1 METVTNGRKNL
12 ILLVFF
18 RYLSRLFYMNSTPRS
33 RDRLPTILK
42 GVIATAL
49 SQLALA
55 YVSLFI
61 HNLYPVWSAPL
72 WPASGAALAA
82 VLLGGPWMLVGV
94 YLGLL
99 PSQFFFWGVVP
110 TSTALFLPLANTV
123 ETALAW
129 LLLRKV
135 ARGFHDWIST
145 QRDIVIFLIAAPW
158 IPTLISALLAQ
169 ALLRH
174 HGIVP
179 SNTFFPEALVYA
191 LGNASGIILVTPL
204 VLVWRDYL
212 KFPWLTRTGLRLIA
226 HSLVV
231 VISVWIIQLENA
243 FSTALFIG
251 LIPIFIWGV
260 WSTGVKGA
268 TISCLFLSFIFFS
281 WQVRKP
287 FDLHLIEK
295 HSDTTILTSIQQSY
309 KRKNSISSVFST
321 LKEPLTLQ
329 VSMLTVFCLTMLPLG
344 LAADTLRT
352 NAQRDQLVMDSLDST
367 FWSWDSITG
376 LKIQSKTIAQNLPS
390 GVSLFQRRSPTG
402 QIKLNPIDPSQ
413 PSYVSHWVIT
423 QFSPGGEPLQAT
435 GLLHCLRL
443 QEKMEKAEANVEIA
457 QMEIASLRSRFNP
470 HLLFNCLT
478 GLRALIRRDPISARE
493 FTGHLARFL
502 RTAVDSQAR
511 PLVLLK
517 EEISLCRDYLA
528 LEQMRGST
536 IVTKLS
542 FPRNTMNT
550 LIPPMSI
557 QTLMEN
563 AVKHGTRDAEGKL
576 NIQASAILTKK
587 NNLLI
592 LVSQPGIF
600 SSANSAKSSG
610 GLMLARQHLALLCG
624 EEANLV
630 LREDPPGTVIAEMQL
645 PAIKA

>member
-1 METVTNGRKNL
+1 
-12 ILLVFF
+12 
-18 RYLSRLFYMNSTPRS
+18 MNSAPSS

-55 YVSLFI
+55 YASLFI
-61 HNLYPVWSAPL
+61 HNLYPVWS
-72 WPASGAALAA
+72 ASGAALAA
-82 VLLGGPWMLVGV
+82 VLLGGPWMLLGV

-99 PSQFFFWGVVP
+99 PCQFFFWGTVP
-110 TSTALFLPLANTV
+110 ASTALLLPLANTT
-123 ETALAW
+123 ETLVAW
-129 LLLRKV
+129 FLLRKV

-145 QRDIVIFLIAAPW
+145 QRDIVLFLVAAPW

-169 ALLRH
+169 ILLLYN
-174 HGIVP
+174 GVVS
-179 SNTFFPEALVYA
+179 SNTFTSEVLIYS
-191 LGNASGIILVTPL
+191 LGNASGIILLTPL
-204 VLVWRDYL
+204 ILVWRDYL
-212 KFPWLTRTGLRLIA
+212 KFPWLNRTGLRLIA
-226 HSLVV
+226 HTLTVA
-231 VISVWIIQLENA
+231 IAVWLIHANFA
-243 FSTALFIG
+243 FSSALAIT

-260 WSTGVKGA
+260 WSTGLKGA
-268 TISCLFLSFIFFS
+268 TLSCLLLSFLFFS
-281 WQVRKP
+281 WQVQEP
-287 FDLHLIEK
+287 FDLRLIAK
-295 HSDTTILTSIQQSY
+295 HSDTAVLSSIQQSY
-309 KRKNSISSVFST
+309 NSGNATSSAFST
-321 LKEPLTLQ
+321 IKEPLTLQ
-329 VSMLTVFCLTMLPLG
+329 ISMLTMFCLTMLPLG
-344 LAADTLRT
+344 LAADTLRA

-443 QEKMEKAEANVEIA
+443 QEKMERAEATAEIA
-457 QMEIASLRSRFNP
+457 QIEIASLRSRFNP

-511 PLVLLK
+511 PLILLK